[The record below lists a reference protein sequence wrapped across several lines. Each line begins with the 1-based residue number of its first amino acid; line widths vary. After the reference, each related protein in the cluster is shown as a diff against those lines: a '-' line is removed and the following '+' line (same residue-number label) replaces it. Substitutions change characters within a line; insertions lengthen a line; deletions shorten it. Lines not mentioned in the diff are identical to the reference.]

1 MDVELRDLYDKNRH
15 LTGEVI
21 RKGDPIPNN
30 KYILV
35 VLAIIQNSK
44 GDFLIQK
51 RSKQKGG
58 RFAFTGGHAKTGE
71 NSIQAIITEV
81 KEELGL
87 DIAPTELKLFYSDKD
102 EDCFFDL
109 YYVKKDFDI
118 NSLILQK
125 EEVES
130 VCWLS
135 IDEINSLMNED
146 KFFKNHYEE
155 FEILLNLWYYYIV
168 YVVKKP

>member
-81 KEELGL
+81 KEE
-87 DIAPTELKLFYSDKD
+87 
-102 EDCFFDL
+102 
-109 YYVKKDFDI
+109 
-118 NSLILQK
+118 Q
-125 EEVES
+125 
-130 VCWLS
+130 
-135 IDEINSLMNED
+135 
-146 KFFKNHYEE
+146 
-155 FEILLNLWYYYIV
+155 
-168 YVVKKP
+168 